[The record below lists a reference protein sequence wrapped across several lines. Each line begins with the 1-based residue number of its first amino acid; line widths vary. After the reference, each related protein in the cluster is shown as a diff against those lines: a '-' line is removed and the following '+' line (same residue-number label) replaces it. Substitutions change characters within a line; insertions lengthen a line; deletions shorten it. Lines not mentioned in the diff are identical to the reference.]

1 MEDKLDTHIESLIF
15 VAQQPIK
22 REDIKYNLENALQI
36 SIDPEHMD
44 DALLRL
50 QEKYWDDNF
59 SIEIVEVAEGFQFV
73 TKGAYHHIVGHYLR
87 QLTKRRL
94 SKVALETLAI
104 IAYRQPVSRAEI
116 EQIRGV
122 NADYAIDKL
131 LEKELIEISGR
142 STGPGKPLLYTTS
155 GKFMDY
161 FGLKS
166 MEDMPQLKEFQVA
179 TEEIGEPSA
188 MEEEINYSYPVNSEN
203 QDGNEQMA
211 LSNGEDPIST
221 PVDESE

>member
-1 MEDKLDTHIESLIF
+1 MNNKLDTHIESLIF
-15 VAQQPIK
+15 VAQQPVR
-22 REDIKYNLENALQI
+22 REDIRYNLENALQVK
-36 SIDPEHMD
+36 IDPD
-44 DALLRL
+44 DIDAGLARL

-59 SIEIVEVAEGFQFV
+59 AIEIVEVAEGFQFV
-73 TKGAYHHIVGHYLR
+73 TKGAYHHVAGHYLK

-131 LEKELIEISGR
+131 LEKELIEIIGR
-142 STGPGKPLLYTTS
+142 SPGPGKPLLYSTS

-166 MEDMPQLKEFQVA
+166 MEDMPQLKEFQM
-179 TEEIGEPSA
+179 TMEEIGEPSSL
-188 MEEEINYSYPVNSEN
+188 EEVVSYNLTE
-203 QDGNEQMA
+203 
-211 LSNGEDPIST
+211 NGEGHNISAG
-221 PVDESE
+221 DESEE

>member
-1 MEDKLDTHIESLIF
+1 MVERLDTHIESLIF
-15 VAQQPIK
+15 VAQQPVK
-22 REDIKYNLENALQI
+22 REDIKYNLENALQVTVDET
-36 SIDPEHMD
+36 SVDE
-44 DALLRL
+44 ALARL

-59 SIEIVEVAEGFQFV
+59 AIEIVEVAEGFQFV
-73 TKGAYHHIVGHYLR
+73 TKGAYHHIAGAYLK

-131 LEKELIEISGR
+131 LEKELIEIAGR
-142 STGPGKPLLYTTS
+142 STGPGKPLMYRTS

-161 FGLKS
+161 FGLRS
-166 MEDMPQLKEFQVA
+166 IEDLPQLKEFQVPV
-179 TEEIGEPSA
+179 EEIGEPSA
-188 MEEEINYSYPVNSEN
+188 LEEVVSFELPHHHDESRQLLP
-203 QDGNEQMA
+203 A
-211 LSNGEDPIST
+211 
-221 PVDESE
+221 DESE

>member
-1 MEDKLDTHIESLIF
+1 MENRLDTHIECLIF
-15 VAQQPIK
+15 VAQQPVK
-22 REDIKYNLENALQI
+22 REDIKYNLENALQVK
-36 SIDPEHMD
+36 IDPED
-44 DALLRL
+44 IEDALARL

-59 SIEIVEVAEGFQFV
+59 AIEIVEVAEGFQFV
-73 TKGAYHHIVGHYLR
+73 TKGAFHHIAGHYLK

-122 NADYAIDKL
+122 NADYAIEKL
-131 LEKELIEISGR
+131 LEKELIEIAGR
-142 STGPGKPLLYTTS
+142 SSGPGKPLLYTTS

-161 FGLKS
+161 FGLRS
-166 MEDMPQLKEFQVA
+166 MEDLPQLKEFIA
-179 TEEIGEPSA
+179 ASEEIGEPPA
-188 MEEEINYSYPVNSEN
+188 LEEIVTIEHPF
-203 QDGNEQMA
+203 
-211 LSNGEDPIST
+211 LKNGEPHADS

>member
-1 MEDKLDTHIESLIF
+1 MVERLDTHIESLIF
-15 VAQQPIK
+15 VAQQPVK
-22 REDIKYNLENALQI
+22 REDIKYNLENALQVTVDET
-36 SIDPEHMD
+36 SVDE
-44 DALLRL
+44 ALLRL

-59 SIEIVEVAEGFQFV
+59 AIEIVEVAEGFQFV
-73 TKGAYHHIVGHYLR
+73 TKGAYHHIAGAYLK

-131 LEKELIEISGR
+131 LEKELIEIAGR
-142 STGPGKPLLYTTS
+142 STGPGKPLMYRTS

-161 FGLKS
+161 FGLRS
-166 MEDMPQLKEFQVA
+166 IEDLPQLKEFQVPVD
-179 TEEIGEPSA
+179 EIGEPSA
-188 MEEEINYSYPVNSEN
+188 LEEVVSFELPHHNDEPH
-203 QDGNEQMA
+203 QLLPA
-211 LSNGEDPIST
+211 
-221 PVDESE
+221 DESE

>member
-1 MEDKLDTHIESLIF
+1 METKLDTYIESLIF
-15 VAQQPIK
+15 VAQQPVK
-22 REDIKYNLENALQI
+22 KEDIKYNLENALQVK
-36 SIDPEHMD
+36 IDPEEIQT
-44 DALLRL
+44 ALIRL

-59 SIEIVEVAEGFQFV
+59 AIEIVEVADGFQFV
-73 TKGAYHHIVGHYLR
+73 TKGAYHHIAGHYLK

-131 LEKELIEISGR
+131 LEKELIEIVGR
-142 STGPGKPLLYTTS
+142 STGPGKPLLYSTS

-166 MEDMPQLKEFQVA
+166 MDDLPQLKEFQMA
-179 TEEIGEPSA
+179 SEEIGEPTPL
-188 MEEEINYSYPVNSEN
+188 EEVVPYDFPT
-203 QDGNEQMA
+203 
-211 LSNGEDPIST
+211 NGEGLLTST
-221 PVDESE
+221 TDESE